1 LQSTPKSHIDL
12 QLEVGIVP
20 ESGTE
25 TVVSKTNFKYMY
37 WSMAQQLAHHTV
49 NGCAVNAGDLM
60 ASGTISG
67 EQDDSFGSLLE
78 LSWNGSRP
86 LPLLD
91 GGTRT
96 FLEDGDTVVMRG
108 HCEKD
113 GIRIGFGEVEG
124 KLLPA
129 KAWKP

>member
-1 LQSTPKSHIDL
+1 
-12 QLEVGIVP
+12 
-20 ESGTE
+20 
-25 TVVSKTNFKYMY
+25 
-37 WSMAQQLAHHTV
+37 MAQQLAHHTV